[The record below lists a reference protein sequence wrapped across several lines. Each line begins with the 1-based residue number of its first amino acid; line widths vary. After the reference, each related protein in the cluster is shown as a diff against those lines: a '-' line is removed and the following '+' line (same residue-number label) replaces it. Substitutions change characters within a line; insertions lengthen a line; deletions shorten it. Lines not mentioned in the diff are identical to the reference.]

1 MQWIKVQYS
10 LFSLQ
15 KIDTER
21 KLMQVINNNKIN
33 KKETTIR
40 NTM

>member
-15 KIDTER
+15 KVDTER
-21 KLMQVINNNKIN
+21 KMMQVINNNKIN